1 MLVLVAAHYLSSLE
15 LVAEFKTKWER
26 AAYFICRQYEFTTN
40 GNRHKRTDCK
50 INMSFAKPKPK
61 TVTFGGFK
69 NINL

>member
-40 GNRHKRTDCK
+40 GNKHKRYLRET
-50 INMSFAKPKPK
+50 
-61 TVTFGGFK
+61 
-69 NINL
+69 